1 MATITRSKTW
11 VSNETLTASDLNAEF
26 DNVISGANSFDQANL
41 SKTDDYTMAS
51 LIVGTGI
58 TSTDG
63 DSVHIHPSTAGVVTA
78 DTTGDEL
85 VIEKANDVGMSF
97 LCPANASASIFFG
110 DQPDNNVGSIIYDHG
125 TDMAFTVETT
135 EVLSLSAT
143 VATLSS
149 QLTVGVNDTG
159 HDVKF
164 FGATSGAYWLWDESA
179 DGVVQIGTLTV
190 GVDDAGHDVKFFGDA
205 ASAFMLWDTSTDDL
219 VLGGAAQLYLYDA
232 AGGEHISSD
241 GTDLTINSGRNINLT
256 CASGD
261 VVIPANI
268 GLTFGSGEKIEGDST
283 DLTVTSGGA
292 INLTA
297 TTDVVVPANVGV
309 TFGSG
314 EKIEGDNTDLTVTSG
329 GLITLTATGNTVV
342 TNALLLSGATQANS
356 TITVGV
362 DDAGYDV
369 TFFGNAASAFMLW
382 DASTDDLVLG
392 GAAQLYLYDAG
403 GGEHI
408 SSDGTDLTINSGQN
422 INLTCASGDVIIP
435 ANIGLTFGSGEKIE
449 GDDTDLTVTSGGLI
463 TLTATGNT
471 VVTNALLLSGA
482 TQANS
487 TITVGVDDAGYDVK
501 LFGAAAGA
509 FMLWDES
516 ANLLEI
522 RGATAAGP
530 GHLKLTTGEATVVD
544 GDILGRIDFQ
554 APAETGTDAILVGA
568 SIWAE
573 ADDTF
578 AADNNE
584 TELVFATGASET
596 AAEKMRIT
604 SAGLVGIGKVP
615 TEALTVTSASNA
627 TGIVIENTSQSPTLT
642 FESQAAIPNS
652 GARDWDII
660 TNQDS
665 FGDFQIRVG
674 ASQGAA
680 PGTKVMTADS
690 AGGVYIG
697 ETVNTNMTIGLTI
710 NQGASDDQAFALKSS
725 DVNGGGGGAATWD
738 GTVEDDT
745 FFSLQKRHATHGGT
759 KLRAYS
765 GTGSSVG
772 LVIQHTGG
780 TPGTTKSTSGGAIV
794 TVLAEEVDGAGA
806 LNASV
811 TADGNIF
818 AVEARIGSS
827 NLTRFLVDEDGDMW
841 SVTTGATFDDY
852 DDSALLDSYDAIRS
866 DYRKWTEQEE
876 ELLIKTGILG
886 APLSEGGLT
895 CVTQLQRALVGNARQ
910 MASQM
915 SLQQEEIESLKK
927 EMRLLKEAE

>member
-63 DSVHIHPSTAGVVTA
+63 DSIHIHPSSAGSVTA

-97 LCPANASASIFFG
+97 LCPNNASASIFFG

-135 EVLSLSAT
+135 EVLSLAQT

-314 EKIEGDNTDLTVTSG
+314 EKIEGGNTDLTVTSG
-329 GLITLTATGNTVV
+329 GLLTLTATGNTVV

-382 DASTDDLVLG
+382 DASADDLVLG
-392 GAAQLYLYDAG
+392 GAAQLYLYDPG

-408 SSDGTDLTINSGQN
+408 SSDGTDLTITSGQN

-615 TEALTVTSASNA
+615 TEALTVTSATNA

-642 FESQAAIPNS
+642 FESQAASPNS

>member
-125 TDMAFTVETT
+125 TDMAFTVEAT

-408 SSDGTDLTINSGQN
+408 SSDGTDLTINSGRN
-422 INLTCASGDVIIP
+422 INLTCASGDVVIP
-435 ANIGLTFGSGEKIE
+435 ADIGLTFGSGEKIE

-471 VVTNALLLSGA
+471 VVTNNALVSGTLTSTGVLSVD
-482 TQANS
+482 S
-487 TITVGVDDAGYDVK
+487 TTD
-501 LFGAAAGA
+501 
-509 FMLWDES
+509 S
-516 ANLLEI
+516 
-522 RGATAAGP
+522 TST
-530 GHLKLTTGEATVVD
+530 TTGSIHTDGGLGVVKDAYFGDDVNVNGSIAT
-544 GDILGRIDFQ
+544 
-554 APAETGTDAILVGA
+554 T
-568 SIWAE
+568 
-573 ADDTF
+573 
-578 AADNNE
+578 DNNVSN
-584 TELVFATGASET
+584 TANTGRLSFEGSNVTQLGAWG
-596 AAEKMRIT
+596 ADT
-604 SAGLVGIGKVP
+604 STGGILKFTTRSSDSSVNN
-615 TEALTVTSASNA
+615 V
-627 TGIVIENTSQSPTLT
+627 GIVIDGSGDV
-642 FESQAAIPNS
+642 AIGTTAPA
-652 GARDWDII
+652 GALSVYGISRFSR
-660 TNQDS
+660 QDS
-665 FGDFQIRVG
+665 TPTGTANTVMNDAVFGSIETADTGITILGTGQIGIAFGNAASTEIGQIRYQHSSNAMEFRTNG
-674 ASQGAA
+674 NTA
-680 PGTKVMTADS
+680 MTIDS
-690 AGGVYIG
+690 AGSLLIND
-697 ETVNTNMTIGLTI
+697 TVNTNMTIGLTI
-710 NQGASDDQAFALKSS
+710 NQAANDNEILALKSS
-725 DVNGGGGGAATWD
+725 DVAHAYTNDAETDTFYFINKANGSYGGTTINSVMEDAAY
-738 GTVEDDT
+738 GTVLS
-745 FFSLQKRHATHGGT
+745 F
-759 KLRAYS
+759 
-765 GTGSSVG
+765 V
-772 LVIQHTGG
+772 VTGG
-780 TPGTTKSTSGGAIV
+780 TATTAKTTSGQGLTDIYMK
-794 TVLAEEVDGAGA
+794 EHDGSNGIA
-806 LNASV
+806 NI
-811 TADGNIF
+811 TADGNLFSIR
-818 AVEARIGSS
+818 ARVGGG

-852 DDSALLDSYDAIRS
+852 DDSVLLDSYDAIRS

-876 ELLIKTGILG
+876 ELLVKTGILG

-910 MASQM
+910 MASRL
-915 SLQQEEIESLKK
+915 SLQQEEIESLKQ
-927 EMRLLKEAE
+927 ELRLLKEAE